1 MATFVAMFFV
11 LSKVLKFVADPFNWI
26 LILFI
31 IGVFKLNRRSGGKA
45 YLIASLMLILFFSN
59 PLVSNIV
66 IRWWEPSTYPDT
78 LITQPYEVG
87 ILLSGATRGLDLN
100 ANRPLYG
107 PGADR
112 VLQTIAL
119 YKNGKIKR
127 ILLTGGSGSMEHP
140 EQRESFW
147 IRKVLLDAS
156 IPDSVIYVENE
167 SRNTREN
174 AVRSAQLLKSNPA
187 LSGRKLLITSAFHM
201 NRAYACFKKSG
212 IDCDVYPVDSG
223 ECIISWNP
231 YRIIIP
237 DIQAISTWDRLI
249 HEWLGYTTY
258 RFMGYL

>member
-26 LILFI
+26 LVLFL
-31 IGVFKLNRRSGGKA
+31 IGVFKLYRKRGGNA
-45 YLIASLMLILFFSN
+45 YLFTSLTLTLFFSN
-59 PLVSNIV
+59 PLLSNV
-66 IRWWEPSTYPDT
+66 AVRLWEPTTYPDS

-87 ILLSGATRGLDLN
+87 ILLSGATRGLDQN

-119 YKNGKIKR
+119 YKNGKVKR
-127 ILLTGGSGSMEHP
+127 ILLTGGSGSVEHP
-140 EQRESFW
+140 EQRESYW
-147 IRKVLLDAS
+147 IKKVLLDAS

-167 SRNTREN
+167 SRNTWEN
-174 AVRSAQLLKSNPA
+174 AVHSAQFLKSNSK

-201 NRAYACFKKSG
+201 NRSYACFKKAG
-212 IDCDVYPVDSG
+212 VDCDVFPVDSG
-223 ECIISWNP
+223 ESIISWNP
-231 YRIIIP
+231 YRIIVP
-237 DIQAISTWDRLI
+237 DLQAISTWDRLI
-249 HEWLGYTTY
+249 HEWIGYMTY